1 MYYASDMNI
10 PKDLVAASAT
20 PIVLAILKRGESYGY
35 AIIQKVREVSDGRLT
50 WSDGMLYPLLH
61 RLEDAG
67 LVSSFWQK
75 ADTGRRRKYYRITQE
90 GEEEL
95 QRLVEQ
101 WAVVHSALQR
111 FTEPKDSGDD
121 DV

>member
-1 MYYASDMNI
+1 MNI

-61 RLEDAG
+61 RLKDAG
-67 LVSSFWQK
+67 LVRSHWRK
-75 ADTGRRRKYYRITQE
+75 ADTGRRRKYYRITQD

-101 WAVVHSALQR
+101 WTVVHAALQR
-111 FTEPKDSGDD
+111 FTEPENLGDD

>member
-1 MYYASDMNI
+1 MNI

-61 RLEDAG
+61 RLEGAG
-67 LVSSFWQK
+67 LVSSHWRK
-75 ADTGRRRKYYRITQE
+75 ADTGRRRKYYRITPD
-90 GEEEL
+90 GEKEF
-95 QRLVEQ
+95 QRLIKQ
-101 WAVVHSALQR
+101 WAVVHSALRR
-111 FTEPKDSGDD
+111 FTESESLGDD